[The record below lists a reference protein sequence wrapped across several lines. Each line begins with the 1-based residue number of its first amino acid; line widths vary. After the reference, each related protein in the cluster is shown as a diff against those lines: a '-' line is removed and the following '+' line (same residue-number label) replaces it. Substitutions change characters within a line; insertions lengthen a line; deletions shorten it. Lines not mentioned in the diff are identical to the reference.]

1 MANSDGLPFVSNI
14 QVFDGK
20 KKTSHVRVLPS
31 NLVFNIIN
39 GNSLL
44 SNNLQIETNGK
55 NKANEN
61 KIIPSKW

>member
-1 MANSDGLPFVSNI
+1 MANPDGLPFVSNI

-20 KKTSHVRVLPS
+20 KKPSHVRVLPS

-44 SNNLQIETNGK
+44 SNNLQIESNGK
-55 NKANEN
+55 NKADEN